1 MGSRRLELPR
11 AHCIGSMHCRAPL
24 SSHGRR
30 DAIGG
35 KIRWA
40 RGEHTPQTPPVN
52 VVSPRAPTFPCRD
65 SLFAAGKTLP
75 VFGNFFPFAFHG
87 TFLFTAGTGLIPR
100 LLS

>member
-24 SSHGRR
+24 SSHGRG
-30 DAIGG
+30 DGIGG
-35 KIRWA
+35 KIFDGLGA
-40 RGEHTPQTPPVN
+40 NTPPNTPVN
-52 VVSPRAPTFPCRD
+52 VVSPRAPTFPCRG

-87 TFLFTAGTGLIPR
+87 TFLFTAGTVLIPR